1 MKVEGG
7 CHCGAVTYEA
17 EIDPEKVG
25 ICHCTDCQTGS
36 GSAYRTNVP
45 TLKNTFRLVSG
56 EPKIYI
62 KTAES
67 GNKRAHG
74 FCPNCG
80 TPLFATNEVNREI
93 YGLRVGSI
101 KQRSQLR
108 PRVQG
113 WYRSA
118 QSWAQDIS
126 ALPKHEKQRPA

>member
-1 MKVEGG
+1 MKVAGG
-7 CHCGAVTYEA
+7 CHCGYVTYEA

-36 GSAYRTNVP
+36 GSAYRTNAP
-45 TLKNTFRLVSG
+45 TLKNTFRLLSG
-56 EPKIYI
+56 EPRIYI

-80 TPLFATNEVNREI
+80 TPLFATTETNRAI

-101 KQRSQLR
+101 KQRAQLR

-118 QSWAQDIS
+118 QPWAQDIS
-126 ALPKHEKQRPA
+126 GLPKHEKQRPA